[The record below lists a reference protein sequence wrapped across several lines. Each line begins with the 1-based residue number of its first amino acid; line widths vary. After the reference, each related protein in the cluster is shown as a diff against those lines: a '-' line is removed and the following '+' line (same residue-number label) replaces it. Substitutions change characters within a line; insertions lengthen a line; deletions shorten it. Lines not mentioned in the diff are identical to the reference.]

1 MLVLT
6 RDTNQSIQIGDNI
19 VVKLVSTQG
28 QQARIAIEAPED
40 VKILRRELVQSSET
54 FRSEPIG
61 SNA

>member
-19 VVKLVSTQG
+19 VVKLVSTHG

-40 VKILRRELVQSSET
+40 VKILRTELVQTSET

>member
-19 VVKLVSTQG
+19 VVKLVSTHG

-40 VKILRRELVQSSET
+40 VKILRTELVQASEAI
-54 FRSEPIG
+54 RSEFLG